1 MKRSQRVCGR
11 RTQPAEISM
20 RWIFA
25 GERKMAMDN
34 IYLTGFMGTGKS
46 TIAGLLA
53 KELGILCMDL
63 DAQLERE
70 QKKKISELFDA
81 YGEAYFRELET
92 ALLKRLELRE
102 RLVVSCGGGVVLREE
117 NIASMRRG
125 GKIVLL
131 TAEPETVWAR
141 VRGRQ
146 SRPLL
151 RGCQGAFDIEKLM
164 EQRRAR
170 YEAAAD
176 VSIKTD
182 GKTPRE
188 LCGEILAWACGG
200 EQM

>member
-1 MKRSQRVCGR
+1 MPSLSGSRKKRFQSC
-11 RTQPAEISM
+11 
-20 RWIFA
+20 
-25 GERKMAMDN
+25 
-34 IYLTGFMGTGKS
+34 
-46 TIAGLLA
+46 
-53 KELGILCMDL
+53 
-63 DAQLERE
+63 
-70 QKKKISELFDA
+70 
-81 YGEAYFRELET
+81 
-92 ALLKRLELRE
+92 LELRE
-102 RLVVSCGGGVVLREE
+102 RLVISCGGGVVLRKE
-117 NIASMRRG
+117 NIASMQSG

-164 EQRRAR
+164 EQRRAY

-182 GKTPRE
+182 GKTLRE
-188 LCGEILAWACGG
+188 ICGEILDWICGG

>member
-1 MKRSQRVCGR
+1 
-11 RTQPAEISM
+11 
-20 RWIFA
+20 
-25 GERKMAMDN
+25 MAVNN

-53 KELGILCMDL
+53 KQMDTMCMDL

-81 YGEAYFRELET
+81 HGEAYFRELET

-102 RLVVSCGGGVVLREE
+102 RLVISCGGGVVLREE
-117 NIASMRRG
+117 NIASMKSG

-164 EQRRAR
+164 EQRRAY

-176 VSIKTD
+176 VAVKTD

-188 LCGEILAWACGG
+188 VCGEILDWACGNA
-200 EQM
+200 QM